1 MKVKL
6 TQSQVR
12 EAKKL
17 HEEGWTYEQ
26 LAERYNVSRQCIN
39 YRIRGDRSFKQSK
52 LEILKI
58 ENERLKTLLKQHGI
72 KF

>member
-1 MKVKL
+1 LKVKL
-6 TQSQVR
+6 TQSQVE

-17 HEEGWTYEQ
+17 HEEGWTYEE
-26 LAERYNVSRQCIN
+26 LAEKYDVSRQCIN
-39 YRIRGDRSFKQSK
+39 YRVRGDRNFKQSK
-52 LEILKI
+52 LEILTI